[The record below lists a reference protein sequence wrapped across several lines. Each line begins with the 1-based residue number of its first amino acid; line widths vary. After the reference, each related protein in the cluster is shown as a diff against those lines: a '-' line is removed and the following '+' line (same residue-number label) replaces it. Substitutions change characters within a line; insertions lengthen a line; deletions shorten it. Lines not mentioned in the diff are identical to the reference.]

1 MIPLEQG
8 SVFRLNFGTM
18 DKPCLVSIPLEQGSV
33 FRQNMFISFGYNERR
48 LNPFGTGQCLSTENK
63 MENQQPSTMSQS
75 LWNRAVSFDS
85 NFTTQ

>member
-33 FRQNMFISFGYNERR
+33 FRRK
-48 LNPFGTGQCLSTENK
+48 T
-63 MENQQPSTMSQS
+63 
-75 LWNRAVSFDS
+75 V
-85 NFTTQ
+85 